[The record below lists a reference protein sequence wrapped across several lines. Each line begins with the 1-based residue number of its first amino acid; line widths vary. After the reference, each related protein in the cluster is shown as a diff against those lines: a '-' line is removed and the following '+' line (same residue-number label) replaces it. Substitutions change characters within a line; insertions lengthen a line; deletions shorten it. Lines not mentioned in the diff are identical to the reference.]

1 MKCLVPGGGGFLG
14 THLCAALR
22 RLGHGVRVF
31 ERFPA
36 PAASDA
42 AEWVVGEFT
51 RPEQIDAAVAG
62 CDLVF
67 HLVSTTLPQTSND
80 DPAFDVHSNVE
91 GSLAL
96 LDAARRHRVAKVVF
110 ISSGGTV
117 YGIPQRVPIAED
129 HPTDPI
135 CSHGIAKLAIEKY
148 LHLYRVLHGLD
159 YCVLRL
165 ANPYGELQRPDRAQ
179 GAVAVF
185 LNRVANDMPIEIW
198 GDGSVVRDYV
208 YVGDAVDAMVAAAFT
223 EAPARLYNI
232 GSGRGTS
239 LLELIAAIGAVT
251 GSKPAVEFKPGRVFD
266 VPTSV
271 LDISRARAELD
282 WLPRVSLNEGLR
294 RTYDWLLAARASGR

>member
-1 MKCLVPGGGGFLG
+1 
-14 THLCAALR
+14 
-22 RLGHGVRVF
+22 
-31 ERFPA
+31 
-36 PAASDA
+36 
-42 AEWVVGEFT
+42 
-51 RPEQIDAAVAG
+51 
-62 CDLVF
+62 
-67 HLVSTTLPQTSND
+67 
-80 DPAFDVHSNVE
+80 
-91 GSLAL
+91 
-96 LDAARRHRVAKVVF
+96 
-110 ISSGGTV
+110 
-117 YGIPQRVPIAED
+117 
-129 HPTDPI
+129 
-135 CSHGIAKLAIEKY
+135 
-148 LHLYRVLHGLD
+148 
-159 YCVLRL
+159 L

-185 LNRVANDMPIEIW
+185 LNRVTNGVPIEIW

-239 LLELIAAIGAVT
+239 LLELIAAIAAVT